1 MKVHFQIRSEETGIL
16 LLRQRRIAK
25 ALRWWLRENGITYQ
39 HEFFFPRSF
48 YLIRSEDLRT
58 QSQISGSAVNSE
70 RN

>member
-16 LLRQRRIAK
+16 LLRQRKIAK

-48 YLIRSEDLRT
+48 YLFRSEDMRPENHITGLT
-58 QSQISGSAVNSE
+58 VTSD